1 MNKKPAAFL
10 IIALT
15 TLAFTSPAMA
25 AEALTLRKAV
35 QQVIDTYPAIRVS
48 KLQLDKA
55 GQGIIRADSMLGWQ
69 MNLEAGAAHDTGIS
83 IYPSDTVTAG
93 GGVQKQLE
101 SGGTLG
107 FQGGYN
113 MVDNTKDP
121 TLSGVIPLTTTQA
134 DVTYRKPLRQGA
146 GNPIYKQSATS
157 ARAGLKIARAGHR
170 SLMNQITQQTIDLY
184 YGLATTQARKK
195 TAEYGLERAQRF
207 LKYVQHNNRLGLA
220 EKKDLLQAEA
230 QLRAQKADLES
241 LKINWE
247 QQRTNLNRLM
257 GRPWNEEYELVS
269 VNDEGLPTR
278 DLDALLKEIEAINP
292 DIARLEAQI
301 EIADSSLDLAK
312 DNYKSKLD
320 LVMSAGARTGSGTGL
335 NEADYAA
342 SVKLQYQ
349 RPVSRSGLKAEV
361 YEAQISRDISR
372 REIDKTRDDLR
383 YQVRGLVSELQTGR
397 LALEASKQRLD
408 TERAK
413 LEETFKLH
421 RAGRADTTQVIQFEN
436 ETNFAEFAVKQQAID
451 LARKEQ
457 TLKLLRGT
465 LWNEFQLMNTGLE
478 AK

>member
-15 TLAFTSPAMA
+15 TLTFTGQAMA

-48 KLQLDKA
+48 KLQMDKA
-55 GQGIIRADSMLGWQ
+55 GQEVIRADSQLGWQ
-69 MNLEAGAAHDTGIS
+69 MNLEAGAAHDTYPS
-83 IYPSDTVTAG
+83 VFPSDTVTAG
-93 GGVQKQLE
+93 GGMQRQLE

-113 MVDNTKDP
+113 RSDSTDP
-121 TLSGVIPLTTTQA
+121 TMKSYNPLTTTKA
-134 DVTYRKPLRQGA
+134 DVTWLKPLRQGA
-146 GNPIYKQSATS
+146 GNPLYKQSAVG
-157 ARAGLKIARAGHR
+157 ARSGLAIARAGYR
-170 SLMNQITQQTIDLY
+170 SLLNQVTQQTIDLY
-184 YGLATTQARKK
+184 YGLAVTQARKK

-207 LKYVQHNNRLGLA
+207 LAYVQHNNRLGLA

-241 LKINWE
+241 LNISWE

-257 GRPWNEEYELVS
+257 GRPWNEEFELVS
-269 VNDEGLPTR
+269 VNNEGSATQDPE
-278 DLDALLKEIEAINP
+278 ALLKEVEAVNP

-301 EIADSSLDLAK
+301 DIADSSLDLAK
-312 DNYKSKLD
+312 DKYKSKLD
-320 LVMSAGARTGSGTGL
+320 LVMSAGTRTGNGGSFDK
-335 NEADYAA
+335 ADYAA

-349 RPVSRSGLKAEV
+349 RPVSNRGLTAEV
-361 YEAQISRDISR
+361 YQAQIGRDISR
-372 REIDKTRDDLR
+372 RELDKTRDDLR
-383 YQVRGLVSELQTGR
+383 YQVRGLVSELQTGK
-397 LALEASKQRLD
+397 LALEASKSRLE
-408 TERAK
+408 TEHAK
-413 LEETFKLH
+413 LEETLKLH
-421 RAGRADTTQVIQFEN
+421 RAGRADTSQVIQFEN